1 MNLCVK
7 TACCLLAALASAGCG
22 ESTQQSFSPKAALAK
37 DAVAA
42 SLERWKAGEKP
53 GRFTPTAG
61 AAAIEAVDGEWMK
74 GSKLDSFEL
83 GAETAGAGPTKIAVT
98 LTIEGKPPVQT
109 EYFVFGKDPLWVYR
123 DADYA
128 KAFEK
133 GM

>member
-1 MNLCVK
+1 MKLCATTV
-7 TACCLLAALASAGCG
+7 CCLIAALASAGCG

-53 GRFTPTAG
+53 GRFTQAAG
-61 AAAIEAVDGEWMK
+61 AAAIEAVDGDWTK
-74 GSKLDSFEL
+74 GLKLASFEL
-83 GAETAGAGPTKIAVT
+83 GAETAGAGPTKVAVT
-98 LTIEGKPPVQT
+98 LTLEGKPPVQT

-123 DADYA
+123 EADYA